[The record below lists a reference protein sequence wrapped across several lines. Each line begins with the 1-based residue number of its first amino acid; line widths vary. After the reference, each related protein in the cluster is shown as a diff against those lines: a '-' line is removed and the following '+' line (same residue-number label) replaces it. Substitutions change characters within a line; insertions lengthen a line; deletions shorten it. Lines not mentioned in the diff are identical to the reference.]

1 MDNNRHVRLSKFISL
16 LLRHKPEILSLLI
29 DEDGFVKLRDLVRK
43 IRKIKGF
50 RWVTESDIINLVK
63 NDEKG
68 RFELK
73 TINNELYIR
82 AIYGHS
88 AKLQVNIKYEEAK
101 PEEVSTLYHGTN
113 SKVLPWILREGLK
126 PMARKFVHLSKDLN
140 DAIITAKRR
149 KGKTVILEIK
159 ARDFLAAGG
168 KIWKANER
176 IYLAREIPPEFI
188 RIYKYGIEEK

>member
-1 MDNNRHVRLSKFISL
+1 MDKDRYVRLSKFLSL
-16 LLRHKPEILSLLI
+16 LLRHKPEILNLLI
-29 DEDGFVKLRDLVRK
+29 DKEGFVKLRDLVRK

-50 RWVTESDIINLVK
+50 HWVTESDVINLVK
-63 NDEKG
+63 NDKKG

-73 TINNELYIR
+73 TINNEFYIR

-101 PEEVSTLYHGTN
+101 PEEVSKLYHGTN

-159 ARDFLAAGG
+159 ARDFLDAGG
-168 KIWKANER
+168 KIWKANEQ
-176 IYLAREIPPEFI
+176 IYLARE
-188 RIYKYGIEEK
+188 